1 MTTMRFMSTLAG
13 QPTKFVKFD
22 SSPGRAIAKKLG
34 DGMWDERSYESR
46 LVEELPGGDQV
57 YEIRLRRAETDSNPG
72 PHPLEK
78 VGILRYEPAT
88 VR

>member
-1 MTTMRFMSTLAG
+1 MSTLAG

-34 DGMWDERSYESR
+34 DGMWDEKSYHSTYIET
-46 LVEELPGGDQV
+46 LPGGEEV
-57 YEIRLRRAETDSNPG
+57 YEIRLRRAQTDSNPG
-72 PHPLEK
+72 PHPPEK
-78 VGILRYEPAT
+78 VGILRYEPPL